1 MGAWG
6 YKPFDNDDACD
17 WLGDLQEGDD
27 LTLLVETFAAAD
39 TDYLEAPEASCI
51 LAAAEVLLALL
62 GRGRE
67 LPEDAQEWVV
77 SHTELNAALLKP
89 AALTALEMLLGE
101 NCELDELWSESD
113 EHALWRADV
122 QEMMDRLAA
131 A

>member
-6 YKPFDNDDACD
+6 YKSFDNDDACD
-17 WLGDLQEGDD
+17 WLDDLQDSDD
-27 LTLLVETFAAAD
+27 LALLADTFTAAD
-39 TDYLEAPEASCI
+39 TDYLEAPDGSCI
-51 LAAAEVLLALL
+51 LAAAEILLALL
-62 GRGRE
+62 GRGRA
-67 LPEDAQEWVV
+67 LPEEAQEWVD
-77 SHTELNAALLKP
+77 SHAELNAALLKP

-101 NCELDELWSESD
+101 NSELDELWSESD